1 VLLDVTDER
10 ALRALD
16 ISDVDVAIVAIG
28 DNREN
33 SIMAVAMLRKLGV
46 GRVIARATDP
56 LHEHVLA
63 EIGASETIKVEE
75 EMGEII
81 ASKIIA
87 PHVLQRYNFAAG
99 YSIVELKIG
108 KKYAGKT
115 LVESKIRQNY
125 NLSIVALQKRLPFIT
140 EDGKASYRIEI
151 NDCPMPMDVIDQD
164 DVIVLVGSEKNFN
177 KFCLNSNWYYDCVS
191 FFWSKRS
198 SFRRRSVAEDKPSC
212 SSGSGNSTISWPEER
227 RRNIPYSAD

>member
-1 VLLDVTDER
+1 MIVAVIGLGTFGEKTATSLFEKGAEVIAIDKSERLVEKIKDRVTQAVLLDVTDER

-177 KFCLNSNWYYDCVS
+177 KLFSD
-191 FFWSKRS
+191 
-198 SFRRRSVAEDKPSC
+198 
-212 SSGSGNSTISWPEER
+212 ISE
-227 RRNIPYSAD
+227 S